1 MTPMIVFLVLL
12 LADTD
17 GASTTTGGLG
27 VLTADTET
35 PVVTETTV
43 GADLLQALE
52 ILTDLAVEGVGDDLG
67 VLAIGDVALSVEEPG
82 GDLVLGGGLEDGDDT
97 LELFGGEFTSAVK
110 EISKSTR
117 CSCMHPL
124 NSSGSLYSRGP
135 CFPLLLC
142 PCDQLLSIP
151 FVRNHRGK

>member
-82 GDLVLGGGLEDGDDT
+82 GDLVLGGALEDGDDT
-97 LELFGGEFTSAVK
+97 LELFGGEFTSAVESMK
-110 EISKSTR
+110 VNLAVHVSLALSTSWR
-117 CSCMHPL
+117 LPFS
-124 NSSGSLYSRGP
+124 
-135 CFPLLLC
+135 LLLSVEST
-142 PCDQLLSIP
+142 PTLLSP
-151 FVRNHRGK
+151 ALHSNHRDI